1 MNDIFTTYIREPI
14 HTVQMTVDNFAKVAN
29 YLAVEWANGV
39 DRRVTDIDA
48 VLGEV
53 HMEHS
58 TDEDDVEDD
67 VDVYVLK
74 LGRYLVLD
82 RTEPSGIKVVTD
94 SQFRILTA
102 LYSKAK

>member
-1 MNDIFTTYIREPI
+1 MNDLFTTYIREPI

-29 YLAVEWANGV
+29 YLAVEWANGI

-58 TDEDDVEDD
+58 LDEDVDG
-67 VDVYVLK
+67 DVYVLK

-102 LYSKAK
+102 LYSKEK